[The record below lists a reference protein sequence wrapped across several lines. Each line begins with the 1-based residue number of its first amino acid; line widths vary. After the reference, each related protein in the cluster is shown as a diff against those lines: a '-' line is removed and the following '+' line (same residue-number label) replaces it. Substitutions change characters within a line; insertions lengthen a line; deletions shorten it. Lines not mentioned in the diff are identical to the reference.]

1 MTTVLI
7 TGASGLLGNSLCRRL
22 SQSGL
27 DVIGTTHS
35 PVGHVSSN
43 VEYRNV
49 DFSSEWSIKSLPQQ
63 VDVIIHLAQSAN
75 FRDFPNSAMD
85 VFKVNIDSTARLLD
99 YAREVGARQFIY
111 ASSGGVYGN
120 GVQAFNENANIVPP
134 GQLGY
139 YLGSKTCGE
148 ILVKSYS
155 SVFKVVVLRPFF
167 MYGRG
172 QNRSMLIPRL
182 MDAVASGKSIT
193 LQGENGIRIN
203 PIHVE
208 DASLAVSS
216 ALELRKS
223 ATFNIAGPD
232 ILSIRQICEAMGE
245 YLGKKPVFEWQT
257 SQPSDLIADIAAM
270 REQLANPKLR
280 LFDTLNHVV
289 SAHGD

>member
-1 MTTVLI
+1 LTTVLI

-27 DVIGTTHS
+27 GVIGATHL
-35 PVGHVSSN
+35 PVGQGSPN

-49 DFSSEWSIKSLPQQ
+49 DFSSDWSVESLPQK
-63 VDVIIHLAQSAN
+63 VDFIIHLAQSAN

-85 VFKVNIDSTARLLD
+85 IFKVNIDSTARLLD
-99 YAREVGARQFIY
+99 YARKVGARQFIY

-120 GVQAFNENANIVPP
+120 GVEAFNENANIVPP

-148 ILVKSYS
+148 ILVQSYS

-167 MYGRG
+167 IYGRG
-172 QNRSMLIPRL
+172 QKRSMLIPRL

-193 LQGENGIRIN
+193 LQGENGICIN

-208 DASLAVSS
+208 DASLAVTS
-216 ALELRKS
+216 ALDLREN

-232 ILSIRQICEAMGE
+232 VLSIRQICDEMGK
-245 YLGKKPVFEWQT
+245 YLGRKPIYDCQEGR
-257 SQPSDLIADIAAM
+257 SNDLIADISAM
-270 REQLANPKLR
+270 RGQLINPKIKL
-280 LFDTLNHVV
+280 LKSFNDV
-289 SAHGD
+289 A